1 MSVKGDKFYTE
12 AVSIAADAIRNH
24 GHFEC
29 QVSSRDGKFGITLLD
44 EHYTA
49 GSGDITDAAG
59 LALATLH
66 EISAVYGKPLAM
78 YKTQMDLSTEKM
90 TGVMCI
96 RMQESEI

>member
-12 AVSIAADAIRNH
+12 AVSIAANAIRNH

-29 QVSSRDGKFGITLLD
+29 QVSSRNGKFGITLLD
-44 EHYTA
+44 EHFTA

-66 EISAVYGKPLAM
+66 EIAAVYGKPLSM
-78 YKTQMDLSTEKM
+78 QKTQMDLSTETL
-90 TGVMCI
+90 TGVMSI
-96 RMQESEI
+96 RMEEE